1 MASAVLA
8 LVGLIIYLQGSTLPG
23 VLLLIIGIAVAM
35 ICSTMLKFMSW
46 YDYPWLL
53 NGKGKRERSRLNRRR
68 NQSVSPGPQNGAR
81 RAQYLLLSAGWCF
94 LKQSLQ

>member
-1 MASAVLA
+1 MDIPRTRRITRIVLMASAVLA

-53 NGKGKRERSRLNRRR
+53 NGKGKRERS
-68 NQSVSPGPQNGAR
+68 QSR
-81 RAQYLLLSAGWCF
+81 
-94 LKQSLQ
+94 

>member
-8 LVGLIIYLQGSTLPG
+8 LVGLIIYFQGSTLPG

-53 NGKGKRERSRLNRRR
+53 NGKGKRERSRSNEVKKSKMFRL
-68 NQSVSPGPQNGAR
+68 GPRTGPEGLSTCSCR
-81 RAQYLLLSAGWCF
+81 RAGAF
-94 LKQSLQ
+94 